1 MIKGEMRY
9 DLAEN
14 KNRMLE
20 NRTEEI
26 SQSEAD
32 NKDNAQSIPTGGAW
46 TPPPNFKTESLDN
59 TVKEIKKDIRHYRKN
74 PQYFCQL
81 CLYYESC
88 SIKYHYDLCPYWHKW
103 NRFADE
109 FERRHKDVDRPQKKS
124 RRTQR
129 KSGERKG
136 LREKGA
142 NEVNSKTA

>member
-46 TPPPNFKTESLDN
+46 TPPPHFNESLDN

-74 PQYFCQL
+74 PRYFCQL

-88 SIKYHYDLCPYWHKW
+88 SIKCHYDLCPHWHKW